1 MALTL
6 EANATPDNFDESG
19 YLAANPDVA
28 EAVRKGQFKS
38 GRQHFEGHGLK
49 ERRLIRFPCSI
60 ADIQQEKLKRI
71 EPLLRSDLPHV
82 RRGAKY
88 DFLTD
93 TLRAETGISE
103 TDAISA
109 HGYDP
114 YALELIASRRD
125 GLVLDCGAGK
135 RPVYYPNVVN
145 FEIVDYD
152 TTDVLGVGEQL
163 PFRDNAFDAVLSLSV
178 LEHVRDPFA
187 CAAAIARVLKPG
199 GKLIC
204 CVPFLQPLHGYPH
217 HYYNMTGQGLRA
229 LFERSLQVDNHIV
242 AQSTLPLFSLT
253 WFVQSWARGLR
264 GQARNDFL
272 SMRVSELLKQP
283 SELAGRRWVTEL
295 HDETN
300 FELASATMLFA
311 HKEA

>member
-1 MALTL
+1 MAVTL
-6 EANATPDNFDESG
+6 EAIATPENFNESG

-28 EAVRKGQFKS
+28 EAVRKGDFRN
-38 GRQHFEGHGLK
+38 GRQHFEGHGRK
-49 ERRLIRFPCSI
+49 EGRLVRFPRSI
-60 ADIQQEKLKRI
+60 ADIQQEKLKHI
-71 EPLLRSDLPHV
+71 EPLLRLDLPHV

-93 TLRAETGISE
+93 ELRAETGIVE
-103 TDAISA
+103 TSAIST

-114 YALELIASRRD
+114 YALDLIAACRD

-145 FEIVDYD
+145 FEIVDYE
-152 TTDVLGVGEQL
+152 TTDVLGVGEEL
-163 PFRDNAFDAVLSLSV
+163 PFSDNSFDAVLSLSV

-187 CAAAIARVLKPG
+187 CAAEIARVLKPG

-229 LFERSLQVDNHIV
+229 LFERRLHVDNHIV
-242 AQSTLPLFSLT
+242 ARSTLPLFSLT

-264 GQARNDFL
+264 GQARDQFL
-272 SMRVSELLKQP
+272 SMRLSELVKQP
-283 SELAGRRWVTEL
+283 SELADQRWVTEL
-295 HDETN
+295 PDETN

>member
-1 MALTL
+1 MAVTL
-6 EANATPDNFDESG
+6 EAIATPDNFDESG

-38 GRQHFEGHGLK
+38 GRQHFDGHG
-49 ERRLIRFPCSI
+49 RRESRLLRFPCSI
-60 ADIQQEKLKRI
+60 ADIQEDKLKRI
-71 EPLLRSDLPHV
+71 APLLRLDLPHV

-88 DFLTD
+88 DFLTAA
-93 TLRAETGISE
+93 LRAEADVSE
-103 TDAISA
+103 TSAISA

-114 YALELIASRRD
+114 YALELIAACRD

-152 TTDVLGVGEQL
+152 TTDVLGVGERL
-163 PFRDNAFDAVLSLSV
+163 PFKDNAFDAVLSLSV
-178 LEHVRDPFA
+178 LEHVRDPFV
-187 CAAAIARVLKPG
+187 CAAEIARVLKPG

-217 HYYNMTGQGLRA
+217 HYYNMTGEGLRA
-229 LFERSLQVDNHIV
+229 LFERRLHIDRHIV
-242 AQSTLPLFSLT
+242 PRSTLPLFSLT
-253 WFVQSWARGLR
+253 WFVQSWARVLR
-264 GQARNDFL
+264 GDVREQFL
-272 SMRVSELLKQP
+272 SLRMSDLLRQPEELQD
-283 SELAGRRWVTEL
+283 ERWVTEL
-295 HDETN
+295 SDEAN